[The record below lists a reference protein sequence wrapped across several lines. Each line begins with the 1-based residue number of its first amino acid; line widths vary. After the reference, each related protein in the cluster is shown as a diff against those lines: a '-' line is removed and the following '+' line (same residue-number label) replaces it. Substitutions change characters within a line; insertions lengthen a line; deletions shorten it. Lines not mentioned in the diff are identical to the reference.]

1 MLPAGQLPPIGHK
14 GSCRASGA
22 QRPPRAS
29 VRRNRNTPLIQSRA
43 VDLPPGM
50 LLMSQLFPG
59 AVRPARPARPGRRR
73 AAGGGHHHGGQ
84 AQLCAGLVA
93 PPSVIGARLARPP
106 AGTA

>member
-22 QRPPRAS
+22 QWPPRAP

-50 LLMSQLFPG
+50 LLMSQLFLG
-59 AVRPARPARPGRRR
+59 ALFGLLGLAVAAPLAAVTITVVKRSYVRDWLRRLR
-73 AAGGGHHHGGQ
+73 
-84 AQLCAGLVA
+84 
-93 PPSVIGARLARPP
+93 
-106 AGTA
+106 